1 MLLSSSIIDL
11 FMIFLNT
18 LKDLTLRVL
27 ESILYHIFGPSK
39 AKEYWPSVVD
49 LRGR

>member
-11 FMIFLNT
+11 FMIFLNA
-18 LKDLTLRVL
+18 LKDLILRVL
-27 ESILYHIFGPSK
+27 ESTLFHIFGHRK
-39 AKEYWPSVVD
+39 AKEYRPSVVD